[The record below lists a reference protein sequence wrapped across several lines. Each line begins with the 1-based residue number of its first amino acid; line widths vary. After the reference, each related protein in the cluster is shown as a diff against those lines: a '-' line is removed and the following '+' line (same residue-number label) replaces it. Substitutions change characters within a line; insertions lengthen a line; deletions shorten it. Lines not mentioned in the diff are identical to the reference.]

1 MKYKSKYFC
10 QSSLPFTVLL
20 SSRETKSAGSGLH
33 PFAIANRFSLMNLQ
47 AVESGW
53 TGKMSICTI
62 PDGCNKAWN
71 AFTVPEQ
78 QSRKERT
85 SKNPDL
91 YFMLYIFSLILFSF
105 HLSFNIDWIFS
116 AFHCMGNREVLF
128 QSPADRKLRG
138 KFFKAKASVG
148 FNRSASVDVSESHA
162 AKTLYA
168 ALKRYP

>member
-78 QSRKERT
+78 QSREQRT
-85 SKNPDL
+85 SGNADL
-91 YFMLYIFSLILFSF
+91 SFMSYIF
-105 HLSFNIDWIFS
+105 
-116 AFHCMGNREVLF
+116 
-128 QSPADRKLRG
+128 
-138 KFFKAKASVG
+138 
-148 FNRSASVDVSESHA
+148 
-162 AKTLYA
+162 
-168 ALKRYP
+168 

>member
-1 MKYKSKYFC
+1 MSPCWLLFLFFFFFFFLAQNASYSPVSYLPANELHWKISVSILLKRWSIKGILSHYKFEVMKYKSKYFC

-71 AFTVPEQ
+71 TFIVPEQ
-78 QSRKERT
+78 QSREQRT
-85 SKNPDL
+85 SRNSDL
-91 YFMLYIFSLILFSF
+91 YFMLHIF
-105 HLSFNIDWIFS
+105 
-116 AFHCMGNREVLF
+116 
-128 QSPADRKLRG
+128 
-138 KFFKAKASVG
+138 
-148 FNRSASVDVSESHA
+148 
-162 AKTLYA
+162 
-168 ALKRYP
+168 